1 MAKPFGRVQR
11 VADFLRR
18 ELSSLIQQQLRDPRL
33 GMVSIT
39 DVEVSKDL
47 AHARVFV
54 TILGCDSIE
63 QAQDSVDVLN
73 NASGFLRSEIA
84 RMLTM
89 RVAPALKFIFD
100 DSVQRGVQ
108 MSSLID
114 QAIKSDQQRQQ
125 GDTEDDETT

>member
-33 GMVSIT
+33 GMISIT
-39 DVEVSKDL
+39 DVEVSRDL

-54 TILGCDSIE
+54 TVLGCDTNEEAEESIE
-63 QAQDSVDVLN
+63 VLN
-73 NASGFLRSEIA
+73 NASGFLRTEMS

-100 DSVQRGVQ
+100 DSVHRGLEI
-108 MSSLID
+108 SSLID
-114 QAIKSDQQRQQ
+114 KAINSDKQRQQ
-125 GDTEDDETT
+125 GSIKDDETP

>member
-54 TILGCDSIE
+54 TILGCDNIE

>member
-39 DVEVSKDL
+39 DVEVSRDL
-47 AHARVFV
+47 SHARIYV
-54 TILGCDSIE
+54 TILGCDSSE
-63 QAQDSVDVLN
+63 QAKSSIDVLN
-73 NASGFLRSEIA
+73 KASGFLRSEIA

-89 RVAPALKFIFD
+89 RIVPALNFVFD
-100 DSVQRGVQ
+100 DSVQRGLQ
-108 MSSLID
+108 ISSLID

-125 GDTEDDETT
+125 DDTEDDETT

>member
-33 GMVSIT
+33 GMISIT
-39 DVEVSKDL
+39 DVEVSRDL

-54 TILGCDSIE
+54 TVLGCDTNEEAEESIE
-63 QAQDSVDVLN
+63 VLN
-73 NASGFLRSEIA
+73 NASGFLRTEMS

-100 DSVQRGVQ
+100 DSVQRGLEI
-108 MSSLID
+108 SSLID
-114 QAIKSDQQRQQ
+114 KAINSDKQRQQ
-125 GDTEDDETT
+125 GSIKDDETP

>member
-125 GDTEDDETT
+125 GDTEGDETT